1 MGPHMKKK
9 TENRPKGKKKKK
21 RFDWLSLI
29 LFFIVLIGAAI
40 IAYPTVSD
48 WWNSFHQSRAIATYA
63 NIVENTS
70 QEEMEKMLEDARVYN
85 VKLQSTP
92 NRFKMDEK
100 DLEEYNSLL
109 NLTGTGVMGYLT
121 IQKID
126 VRLPLYHGTD
136 ETVLQRAIGHIEG
149 TSLPVGGK
157 GTHCVV
163 SGHRGLPG
171 ARLLT
176 DLDLMQVG
184 DTFFLTV
191 LNHTFT
197 YQVDQIK
204 VVLPSEMEEL
214 EIDPEKDYVTLVTCT
229 PYGINTHR
237 MLVRGHRIPNPQ
249 GAADAS
255 GEAHRISTKQV
266 VPVALIPTAILLLLI
281 GFFLPGSRAK
291 LTSIADVEEA
301 LEMMK
306 DKRRRRR

>member
-1 MGPHMKKK
+1 MGWIKKHIISIVL
-9 TENRPKGKKKKK
+9 TVVLLAG
-21 RFDWLSLI
+21 FGLI
-29 LFFIVLIGAAI
+29 L
-40 IAYPTVSD
+40 YPTISD
-48 WWNSFHQSRAIATYA
+48 WWNNMHMARAIASYIDTV
-63 NIVENTS
+63 N
-70 QEEMEKMLEDARVYN
+70 EMDEEDAARLLQEARDYN
-85 VKLQSTP
+85 EHLRSLP
-92 NRFKMDEK
+92 DHWH
-100 DLEEYNSLL
+100 LSEEELAYYERMLDID
-109 NLTGTGVMGYLT
+109 GTGVMGYLT

-126 VRLPLYHGTD
+126 VRLPVYHGTD